1 MQLSPPAGPALHRGH
16 SGFLRLLGPPV
27 LQLLPPPGTLVP
39 RGSTVPAAGDAAVAA
54 EPGLRLGR
62 GGLAAAGSVLRAPS
76 AVFPR
81 SSGHLEAGRREISR
95 DRAAGGVEARVG
107 PGSPRPRAR
116 PGRLVL
122 FVIYVRYSI
131 DLLYLH
137 LISFY

>member
-1 MQLSPPAGPALHRGH
+1 M
-16 SGFLRLLGPPV
+16 
-27 LQLLPPPGTLVP
+27 
-39 RGSTVPAAGDAAVAA
+39 
-54 EPGLRLGR
+54 
-62 GGLAAAGSVLRAPS
+62 AAAGSVLRAPS